1 MDRSQN
7 ITTFYISF
15 DESNSKI
22 LLDLNA
28 KNLLEI

>member
-7 ITTFYISF
+7 ITTFYITF
-15 DESNSKI
+15 DVSHPKI